1 MQNSINISNGTGAE
15 VRARI
20 NNAFQSVVT
29 DFAGATDA
37 AAMNPSC
44 AFPFSKWIDTGHGI
58 VKRRNA
64 NNTAWIN
71 EGTVDASGNV
81 MIYNSYGQ
89 NGVMTISANTTLT
102 VNDTNKVIVSNAAS
116 NITLSVPSSGL
127 TEFLSYKVYN
137 RGAGDLEI
145 TGGTFFGSTG
155 SASSIILSQYQSV
168 TIVCDGTVFYA
179 I

>member
-20 NNAFQSVVT
+20 NNAFQSVAT
-29 DFAGATDA
+29 EFAGATDA
-37 AAMNPSC
+37 AVMNPSC
-44 AFPFSKWIDTGHGI
+44 AFPFSRWIDTGHGI

-71 EGTVDASGNV
+71 EGSVDASGNII
-81 MIYNSYGQ
+81 MYNSYGQ
-89 NGVMTISANTTLT
+89 NGVMSISANTTLT

-116 NITLSVPSSGL
+116 DIILTVPSSGL

-137 RGAGDLEI
+137 KGAGNLEI
-145 TGGTFFGSTG
+145 TGGTFWGSTG
-155 SASSIILSQYQSV
+155 SASSIVLSQYQSV
-168 TIVCDGTVFYA
+168 NIVCDGTSFYT